1 MITKYDNAISK
12 IYVNKIL
19 NGGYIWDTQRNI
31 VVEEKWDQK
40 KEELEKKI
48 RKNKSTQNG
57 YNKQS

>member
-12 IYVNKIL
+12 IYVNKII

-48 RKNKSTQNG
+48 RKSNSTQNG
-57 YNKQS
+57 YHK